1 MPRRPKI
8 VTLLP
13 SATEHVAALGY
24 ADAIV
29 GRSHEC
35 DFPEGI
41 EEATPL
47 TVPRIDSSLP
57 SGEIDRSVREAL
69 RDVLTVYE
77 LDVEA
82 LEALEPDIIV
92 TQDLCDVCA
101 VDFDDVSKAVEELG
115 LDTEIVRLH
124 PTKLDDIR
132 RDLLSVAAVIG
143 DIEAGEK
150 AVAEMEDRYRA
161 IRASVAPREST
172 PRTLTIEW
180 IDPVMIGGTWMPEM
194 IEMCGGQCLVT
205 KPGDHAPTLETE
217 ALKALDPEVVLIKP
231 CGFDLERTREEKA
244 TLKALLDAMP
254 WTAVETGRVY
264 VADGNAY
271 FNRSGPRIVDSAEI
285 LAACIHPELCGD
297 YAARHAG
304 SFERIDEF
312 LGESD

>member
-1 MPRRPKI
+1 MPRTPKI

-35 DFPEGI
+35 DFPPGVK
-41 EEATPL
+41 EAKVL
-47 TVPRIDSSLP
+47 TIPRIDSSLP

-77 LDVEA
+77 LDVDA
-82 LEALEPDIIV
+82 LEELDPDIIV

-115 LDTEIVRLH
+115 LDAEIVRLH
-124 PTKLDDIR
+124 PTKLGDIR

-143 DIEAGEK
+143 DMEAGEK
-150 AVAEMEDRYRA
+150 AVAEMEERYRA
-161 IRASVAPREST
+161 IRSSVAPREST

-194 IEMCGGQCLVT
+194 IEMCGGQCLAT
-205 KPGDHAPTLETE
+205 KPGDHAPTLDFD

-231 CGFDLERTREEKA
+231 CGFDLERTRQEKA
-244 TLKALLDAMP
+244 TVKALLDEMP
-254 WTAVETGRVY
+254 WTAVDNARVY

-285 LAACIHPELCGD
+285 LAACIHPKLCGE
-297 YAARHAG
+297 YAEKHAA
-304 SFERIDEF
+304 SYERIDEF
-312 LGESD
+312 LA